1 MKIFLGIFLLVSLM
15 SLSVSAQ
22 QTTFQDSLL
31 DHFIGKWVL
40 QGTIEGK
47 ETTHD
52 IIAEWV
58 LGHQYVQFH
67 EVSREKNSSSGE
79 AMYEAI
85 VFIGWDTPFGEY
97 ACYWLDGTSG
107 NGLSNPV
114 MGHAKRKGDKI
125 AFLFKFSDSSLFHTT
140 FLYDIGSDTWQWLMD
155 DEENGKLQPFA
166 RVKLT
171 RQ

>member
-1 MKIFLGIFLLVSLM
+1 MKIIVLVCLVPVT
-15 SLSVSAQ
+15 VSAQ

-40 QGTIEGK
+40 HGTIDGK
-47 ETTHD
+47 ATTHD
-52 IIAEWV
+52 IVTQWV
-58 LGHQYVQFH
+58 LGHQYLQFY
-67 EVSREKNSSSGE
+67 EVSREKNSNGE

-85 VFIGWDTPFGEY
+85 VFIGWDQQSDQY

-114 MGHAKRKGDKI
+114 IGHAKRNGDTI
-125 AFLFKFSDSSLFHTT
+125 AFLFKFSETSLFHTT
-140 FLYDIGSDTWQWLMD
+140 FLYDRSSDTWQWMMD
-155 DEENGKLQPFA
+155 DEENGKLLPFA

-171 RQ
+171 RK

>member
-1 MKIFLGIFLLVSLM
+1 MKMFLGILLLVS
-15 SLSVSAQ
+15 SVPWSASAQ
-22 QTTFQDSLL
+22 QATFQDSML

-40 QGTIEGK
+40 QGTIDGK

-52 IIAEWV
+52 IVAEWV
-58 LGHQYVQFH
+58 LGHQYLQFH
-67 EVSREKNSSSGE
+67 EVSREKKNQSGE

-85 VFIGWDTPFGEY
+85 VFIGWDQLSGQY
-97 ACYWLDGTSG
+97 GCYWLDATSG

-114 MGHAKRKGDKI
+114 IGYAKRQRDKI
-125 AFLFKFSDSSLFHTT
+125 AFLFKFSDRSLFHTT
-140 FLYDIGSDTWQWLMD
+140 FLYDIRSDTWQWSMD
-155 DEENGKLQPFA
+155 DEESGKVQPFS